1 MKYLVPAV
9 LITAL
14 ALSTEAHSQ
23 EAGARKPGIYVGLD
37 VGRTTVELRSGPGV
51 IEGGQNKLKA
61 ISAALNV
68 GYQWSS
74 GVILEAR
81 LRTTVDFLGNFFGID
96 SESHSESQY
105 LIGYRYFVNDRFAV
119 VPMIGYSDWEID
131 EVSSGLFSSS
141 GPSRIER
148 ESGNG
153 TVFRFGLERLVG
165 NSQSAFTLYT
175 SYSNN
180 NENRA
185 MDTSLGF
192 KLYF

>member
-1 MKYLVPAV
+1 MKYLAPAV
-9 LITAL
+9 LFATL
-14 ALSTEAHSQ
+14 TLSTEAHSQ
-23 EAGARKPGIYVGLD
+23 RAGVSKPGIYAGLD
-37 VGRTTVELRSGPGV
+37 FGRTTVELRSGPGV
-51 IEGGQNKLKA
+51 VEGGQNKLKA
-61 ISAALNV
+61 ISAALSV
-68 GYQWSS
+68 GYQWSA

-81 LRTTVDFLGNFFGID
+81 FRTTVNFLGNLFGIE

-105 LIGYRYFVNDRFAV
+105 LIGYRYFVNNRFAL

-131 EVSSGLFSSS
+131 EVSNGLFSSS

-180 NENRA
+180 SANRA

>member
-23 EAGARKPGIYVGLD
+23 EAGVRKPGIYAGLD

-105 LIGYRYFVNDRFAV
+105 LIGYRYFVNERFAV

-131 EVSSGLFSSS
+131 EVSSGLFSRS

-153 TVFRFGLERLVG
+153 TIFRFGLERLVG